1 MTISIGDNIFLKSW
15 TDVNGETYGIARTTW
30 ERMRHHPL
38 KVVGISDIAVIV
50 HEMAGKNKYT
60 WYIPIGS
67 ILNTENRG
75 DQ

>member
-1 MTISIGDNIFLKSW
+1 
-15 TDVNGETYGIARTTW
+15 
-30 ERMRHHPL
+30 MRHHPL

-50 HEMAGKNKYT
+50 REMAGKNKYT